1 MVNDNLQLTI
11 DKLEQSNRE
20 LLQRLDKL
28 TPKEDSRD
36 PTSLMSQLQ
45 KERETSERLRQQIET
60 FVNSYG
66 EFCASEKGLPKTQAP
81 VAARKRSA

>member
-1 MVNDNLQLTI
+1 L
-11 DKLEQSNRE
+11 
-20 LLQRLDKL
+20 
-28 TPKEDSRD
+28 
-36 PTSLMSQLQ
+36 QLQ